1 MTKFRGI
8 ISSDMVC
15 LCVRTR
21 LRDEL
26 TETVDGAVVTEYSA
40 SAGAV
45 RIEQNDIE
53 LLALEG
59 EK

>member
-1 MTKFRGI
+1 M
-8 ISSDMVC
+8 C
-15 LCVRTR
+15 AR

-26 TETVDGAVVTEYSA
+26 TETVDGAVVTEYST

-45 RIEQNDIE
+45 RIEQCDIE
-53 LLALEG
+53 LLALEVLVSG